1 MENAKVDGKSLYPA
15 NSMDYAELKKWLDP
29 AQRSNLCFGKWYL
42 SSSPDKKEGRI
53 ARRQHVLLGAFT
65 PSNLGRT
72 IVSLQLS
79 SLIAHIHLLGLST
92 LLAGDANLLG
102 AAHLTQRNIDRQDA
116 VLIIGRDLVSIDRL
130 GESHG
135 ALE

>member
-53 ARRQHVLLGAFT
+53 ARQQHVLLGAFT

-72 IVSLQLS
+72 IVSLRYRAPIRVDKALREKLVHHVTECQCFMEGIVPSYICHINIPPCILCGFFLIV
-79 SLIAHIHLLGLST
+79 SL
-92 LLAGDANLLG
+92 
-102 AAHLTQRNIDRQDA
+102 
-116 VLIIGRDLVSIDRL
+116 RL
-130 GESHG
+130 C
-135 ALE
+135 